1 LRGPSGSGQITLW
14 SARELDEAVVA
25 HAAVTTTRS
34 GFAEALAEVEER
46 ILERLPGAGL
56 GAAGEPSLGAGVSDR
71 PGIPHG

>member
-1 LRGPSGSGQITLW
+1 MRGAQAAGQITLW

-56 GAAGEPSLGAGVSDR
+56 GAAGEPGLGARVSD
-71 PGIPHG
+71 

>member
-1 LRGPSGSGQITLW
+1 M
-14 SARELDEAVVA
+14 VA

-56 GAAGEPSLGAGVSDR
+56 GAAGKPSLGARVSDR